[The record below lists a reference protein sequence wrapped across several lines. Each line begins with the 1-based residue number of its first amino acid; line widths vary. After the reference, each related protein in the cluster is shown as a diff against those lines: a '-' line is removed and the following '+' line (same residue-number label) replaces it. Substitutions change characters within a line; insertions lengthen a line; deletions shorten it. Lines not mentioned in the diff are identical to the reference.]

1 MRLQSRRIAEVNKQ
15 IQFEIGHVLFID
27 NDPRFQKLASTAAK
41 DASSHSK

>member
-27 NDPRFQKLASTAAK
+27 NDPRFQKLCDEK
-41 DASSHSK
+41 PK